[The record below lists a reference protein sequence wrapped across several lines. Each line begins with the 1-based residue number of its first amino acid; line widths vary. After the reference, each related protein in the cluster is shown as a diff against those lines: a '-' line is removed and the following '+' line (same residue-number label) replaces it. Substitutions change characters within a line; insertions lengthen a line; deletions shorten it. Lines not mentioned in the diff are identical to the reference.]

1 MAGASPVSLTTLG
14 PPGRPVS
21 APAETPFGVRDAVDT
36 RIEPPASAGEG
47 AGEGAGDER
56 RAAAAAAVAEAAMAG
71 DGDEDVVDCGVM
83 CSVSSSSRRRVLPG
97 LSPTQSSIT

>member
-1 MAGASPVSLTTLG
+1 M
-14 PPGRPVS
+14 
-21 APAETPFGVRDAVDT
+21 RDAVET

-47 AGEGAGDER
+47 AGDER
-56 RAAAAAAVAEAAMAG
+56 RAVAAAAVAGAATVR
-71 DGDEDVVDCGVM
+71 DEDVEDVEDVEEVVVDCGVM